1 MIFHNDD
8 DVVMRLREKIE
19 GFADLQDLGDDL
31 TEIIG
36 GGMHDRCMMTVA
48 PDGTPWARNAPTTI
62 AMKGFDFPGVDT
74 GEMLDRSNFTSQYQL
89 QDAGYTLYYS
99 GPADKLRYFEGN
111 NRYGIDRTAWGMD
124 ASIADATDERLR
136 RYFRERLHG
145 RR

>member
-36 GGMHDRCMMTVA
+36 GGMHDRCTRTTA
-48 PDGTPWARNAPTTI
+48 PDGTPWARNAPGTI
-62 AMKGFDFPGVDT
+62 ARKGFDDPGTDT

-99 GPADKLRYFEGN
+99 GPADRLRWFEGD
-111 NRYGIDRTAWGMD
+111 NRYGVARPAWGLD
-124 ASIADATDERLR
+124 PFIVPDVDERLR
-136 RYFRERLHG
+136 QYFRERLHG